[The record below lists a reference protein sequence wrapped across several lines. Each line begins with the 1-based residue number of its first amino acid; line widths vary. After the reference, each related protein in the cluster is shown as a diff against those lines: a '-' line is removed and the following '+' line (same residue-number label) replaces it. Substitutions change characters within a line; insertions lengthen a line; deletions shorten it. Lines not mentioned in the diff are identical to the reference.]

1 MQKQAKLAMNNVS
14 QAVKQI
20 DANRESLRSLGKK
33 EEEDVKRSSIIVETP
48 GLGIIMNVSST
59 NNLYDS

>member
-1 MQKQAKLAMNNVS
+1 MNNVS

-20 DANRESLRSLGKK
+20 DANRESLRSLCKK